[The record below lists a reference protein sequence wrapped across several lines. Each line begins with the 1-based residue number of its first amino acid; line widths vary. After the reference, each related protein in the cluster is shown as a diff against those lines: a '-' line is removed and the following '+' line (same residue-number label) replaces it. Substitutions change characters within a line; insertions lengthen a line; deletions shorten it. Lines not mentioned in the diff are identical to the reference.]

1 MNKGKEHALEIDLG
15 HDQRGNRIIWDTKDS
30 PTLTVTGH
38 EGCGKTT
45 FADRIMLEAQ
55 RDGASVTRL
64 GRKGVPLPS
73 PTIMNLDYG
82 DDARIIELLERAQA
96 EQRRRMSGH
105 PTETDAPAR
114 RPLLLVFDDFDAMTQ
129 GEVSDE
135 RPCGAY
141 KTISVLLNGIIGQA
155 RQTGMAVILTGR
167 GLNRRT
173 MGRYLAARL
182 REEATHVHLGAAPV
196 TPLIRKS
203 NHSHATTMIVNTEA
217 DMRTPFGWG
226 AYEDNTGAV
235 RQLRTDI
242 DGKEPGR

>member
-1 MNKGKEHALEIDLG
+1 MNTRKEHALEIDLG
-15 HDQRGNRIIWDTKDS
+15 HDQRGSRIIWDTKDS

-38 EGCGKTT
+38 EGRGKTT

-55 RDGASVTRL
+55 RDG
-64 GRKGVPLPS
+64 
-73 PTIMNLDYG
+73 
-82 DDARIIELLERAQA
+82 ARIIELLERAQA

-173 MGRYLAARL
+173 MGRDLTACL
-182 REEATHVHLGAAPV
+182 REEATHVHLGAAPL

-226 AYEDNTGAV
+226 VCEDNTGAV
-235 RQLRTDI
+235 RQLRLDI
-242 DGKEPGR
+242 DGKETGR

>member
-1 MNKGKEHALEIDLG
+1 MNTGKEHALEIDLG
-15 HDQRGNRIIWDTKDS
+15 HDQRGSRIIWDTKDS

-55 RDGASVTRL
+55 RDGA
-64 GRKGVPLPS
+64 
-73 PTIMNLDYG
+73 
-82 DDARIIELLERAQA
+82 
-96 EQRRRMSGH
+96 
-105 PTETDAPAR
+105 
-114 RPLLLVFDDFDAMTQ
+114 
-129 GEVSDE
+129 SDE

>member
-38 EGCGKTT
+38 EGRGKTT

-55 RDGASVTRL
+55 RD
-64 GRKGVPLPS
+64 
-73 PTIMNLDYG
+73 
-82 DDARIIELLERAQA
+82 
-96 EQRRRMSGH
+96 
-105 PTETDAPAR
+105 
-114 RPLLLVFDDFDAMTQ
+114 
-129 GEVSDE
+129 
-135 RPCGAY
+135 
-141 KTISVLLNGIIGQA
+141 
-155 RQTGMAVILTGR
+155 
-167 GLNRRT
+167 
-173 MGRYLAARL
+173 
-182 REEATHVHLGAAPV
+182 GAAPV

-242 DGKEPGR
+242 DGKETDR

>member
-1 MNKGKEHALEIDLG
+1 MNTGKEHALEIDLG
-15 HDQRGNRIIWDTKDS
+15 HDQRGSRIIWDTKDS

-55 RDGASVTRL
+55 RDG
-64 GRKGVPLPS
+64 
-73 PTIMNLDYG
+73 
-82 DDARIIELLERAQA
+82 ARIIELLERAQA

>member
-38 EGCGKTT
+38 EGRGKTT
-45 FADRIMLEAQ
+45 FEDRIMLEAQ
-55 RDGASVTRL
+55 QAGASVTRL

-82 DDARIIELLERAQA
+82 DGTRIIELLERAQA

-141 KTISVLLNGIIGQA
+141 KTISVLLAGIMGQA
-155 RQTGMAVILTGR
+155 RQTGVAVVLAGR
-167 GLNRRT
+167 ELNRRT
-173 MGRYLAARL
+173 MGRDLAARL

-242 DGKEPGR
+242 DGKETDR